1 MLHKAEQLLRT
12 VYGYPTFRQGQEDII
27 SDILH
32 RQDTVGIMP
41 TGGGK
46 SICYQIPALV
56 LPGTT
61 IVISPLISLMK
72 DQVDALHSL
81 GVAATYINSSLSQTE
96 TEERLRLA
104 GNGEY
109 KLLYVAPERLDSPR
123 FQSLP
128 YRVQVPLIAIDEAHC
143 LSQWG
148 HDFRPSYLSIVPF
161 LRQIPDRPVVAAFT
175 ATATEEVTH
184 DIVRL
189 LGMSRP
195 SLHITGFNRE
205 NLSLSVLRGVNKT
218 EYVLNHIHHHPEQ
231 AGIVYA
237 STRKEVD
244 ELCGLLERKG
254 VAAGKYHA
262 GMSDEERKA
271 SQEAFLYDEIKVMVA
286 TNAFGM
292 GIDKSNV
299 RYVIHYNMPKNMEA
313 YYQEAGRAGR
323 DGEPGECVL
332 LFSPQDIQTQKFLIE
347 QSVSDT
353 ERKSNDYK
361 KLQTMIDYCYTQQCL
376 RSYILAYFGEETAS
390 TSCDNCSSC
399 KDEGEWTDIT
409 LEASK
414 IFSCIW
420 RMKERFGVTLVAQ
433 VLKGS
438 RNKRVTQFGLDRLPT
453 YGIMNQMTE
462 KAISDLI
469 HKLIAERYLAM
480 SEGQYPVVR
489 LLPKAAEV
497 LKGKEKVM
505 HKVRPAPRAVQEAGP
520 LFERLR
526 GLRKQLADQE
536 GVPPYIIFSDSTLHD
551 MARRLP
557 RNEEEMLQVKGV
569 GDAKFLKY
577 GKPFLHAIG
586 ELVEGRDTSAAEDYE
601 AGPVW
606 RSEQAAAE
614 LKRTKSGSGGKGSHL
629 ISYEMFIQ
637 GRTVEEVAEE
647 RGMGLITIQDHII
660 RCAKEGLELDWS
672 LIIPESYEGQI
683 IEAAQELG
691 ADRLKPLKEALP
703 DEVDY
708 FAIKAALVKHELI

>member
-1 MLHKAEQLLRT
+1 MLQQAEQLLQS
-12 VYGYPTFRQGQEDII
+12 VYGYTNFREGQQSII
-27 SDILH
+27 SDILQK
-32 RQDTVGIMP
+32 QDTVGIMP

-61 IVISPLISLMK
+61 IVVSPLISLMK
-72 DQVDALHSL
+72 DQVDALNSL
-81 GVAATYINSSLSQTE
+81 GVSATYINSSLSQAE
-96 TEERLRLA
+96 TDERLRLA
-104 GNGEY
+104 ARGEY

-123 FQSLP
+123 FQSLT
-128 YRVQVPLIAIDEAHC
+128 YTTQVPLVAIDEAHC

-161 LRQIPDRPVVAAFT
+161 LKQIPDRPVVAAFT
-175 ATATEEVTH
+175 ATATEEVTQ
-184 DIVRL
+184 DIIRL
-189 LGMSRP
+189 LNMDRAQ
-195 SLHITGFNRE
+195 LHITGFNRE

-218 EYVLNHIHHHPEQ
+218 EFVLNHIRNHPGQ

-244 ELCGLLERKG
+244 ALCTLLENKG
-254 VAAGKYHA
+254 VPAGRYHA
-262 GMSDEERKA
+262 GMSDEERMN
-271 SQEAFLYDEIKVMVA
+271 SQEAFLYDDIRVMVA

-347 QSVSDT
+347 QSVSDA
-353 ERKSNDYK
+353 ERKVNDYK

-376 RSYILAYFGEETAS
+376 RRYILAYFGEETDRP
-390 TSCDNCSSC
+390 TCDNCSSC
-399 KDEGEWTDIT
+399 KDEGELTDIT

-438 RNKRVTQFGLDRLPT
+438 RNKRVTQFGLERLPT
-453 YGIMNQMTE
+453 YGIMNRMTE

-469 HKLIAERYLAM
+469 HILIAERYLAL

-497 LKGKEKVM
+497 LKGKEQVL
-505 HKVRPAPRAVQEAGP
+505 HKVRKAAEAITESGP
-520 LFERLR
+520 VFEKLR
-526 GLRKQLADQE
+526 EMRKQLADQE
-536 GVPPYIIFSDSTLHD
+536 GVPPYIIFADSTLHE
-551 MARRLP
+551 MARDLP
-557 RNEEEMLQVKGV
+557 VDEAGMRGVKGV
-569 GDAKFLKY
+569 GEAKYQKY
-577 GKPFLHAIG
+577 GESFLQLIREIRQHKSD
-586 ELVEGRDTSAAEDYE
+586 EKKTSAVQ
-601 AGPVW
+601 PLTS
-606 RSEQAAAE
+606 R
-614 LKRTKSGSGGKGSHL
+614 GGDTPSHM
-629 ISYEMFIQ
+629 ISFDMFKEGQNVQQI
-637 GRTVEEVAEE
+637 AKE
-647 RGMGLITIQDHII
+647 RGMGLTTVQDHII
-660 RCAKEGLELDWS
+660 RAAKEVKGMDWS
-672 LIIPESYEGQI
+672 EFVSMEDERLI
-683 IEAAQELG
+683 QEVIHEIG
-691 ADRLKPLKEALP
+691 TDKLKPIKESLP
-703 DEVDY
+703 DHIDY
-708 FAIKAALVKHELI
+708 FAIKAVIAKQEVEENE